1 MKKVNYSNRQL
12 EIIEAATK
20 RIDEFGIQELTTKNL
35 AADLNLSEAALYR
48 HFKSKNEILLGIL
61 THFITGMNDRISVI
75 MVKEDKHPSEILKEL
90 FTMQLHTFIERPA
103 IVSVIFS
110 EGIFQFNKELS
121 QKVSTIMSTMHVNIS
136 TIIKRGQSNAIYSK
150 LLNADTITTIIMG
163 SMRMVVLKW
172 KLSSHKS
179 NLLKDGKTVLNG
191 LIKMLEK

>member
-1 MKKVNYSNRQL
+1 
-12 EIIEAATK
+12 
-20 RIDEFGIQELTTKNL
+20 
-35 AADLNLSEAALYR
+35 
-48 HFKSKNEILLGIL
+48 
-61 THFITGMNDRISVI
+61 
-75 MVKEDKHPSEILKEL
+75 
-90 FTMQLHTFIERPA
+90 
-103 IVSVIFS
+103 
-110 EGIFQFNKELS
+110 
-121 QKVSTIMSTMHVNIS
+121 MSTMHVNIS